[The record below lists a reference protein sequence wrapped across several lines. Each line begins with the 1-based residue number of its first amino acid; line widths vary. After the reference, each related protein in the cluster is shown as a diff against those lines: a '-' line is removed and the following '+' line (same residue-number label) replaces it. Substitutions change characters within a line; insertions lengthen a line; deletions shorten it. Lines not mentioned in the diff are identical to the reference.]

1 MRQMDAL
8 SNPSW
13 EGVVEG
19 DEDRESVR
27 QVPRTCAN
35 WCLGLVAQPLK
46 ARRVG
51 GPLKARRVGGP
62 LKARRV
68 GGLVAVR
75 YAPRPR
81 TCLD

>member
-51 GPLKARRVGGP
+51 GR

>member
-1 MRQMDAL
+1 MDAL

-51 GPLKARRVGGP
+51 GPLKARRVGG
-62 LKARRV
+62 
-68 GGLVAVR
+68 LVAVR